1 MMGLQ
6 IDEESNHGILKC
18 KRVHI
23 MARSE
28 KHSDTRRWFLPAQ
41 NSVQSGSDVV
51 DYDNMSYDSDDDW
64 GMGIDE
70 WRML

>member
-6 IDEESNHGILKC
+6 VDEEPNHGILKC

-23 MARSE
+23 MAR
-28 KHSDTRRWFLPAQ
+28 TRRDSGNRRRFLPMQ
-41 NSVQSGSDVV
+41 NSVQSGSDVI

-64 GMGIDE
+64 GMGRE
-70 WRML
+70 E